1 MIGISFVRI
10 LRAAAQ
16 NLWRNVWLSVATTVI
31 MVITLLM
38 MTFLYFANVFG
49 GHILQ
54 NIEDKVDLSVTFK
67 ENVQQQYIEAIAQ
80 EIKSREDVK
89 DARVI
94 SSEQALDIF
103 RSRHQDDPLIEESLQ
118 ELEKNPL
125 PANMYIIA
133 TEPRFYQ
140 NIAKQLEA
148 EKYSPFIEQVNF
160 ESSRSVIERLIGLIT
175 AVKNV
180 GLIITITF
188 SILVVLIM
196 FNTVRLA
203 IYSFREEID
212 IMRLVGASR
221 WFIQG
226 PFVIEAMIVGLIAVG
241 VSSALIYPAL
251 HALAPQ
257 LQRFFFDA
265 NQNQLNLYNYA
276 VSHWAT
282 VIGIQLLLAVG
293 LAMFSS
299 LIAVRRYLR
308 D

>member
-1 MIGISFVRI
+1 MIGISFARI
-10 LRAAAQ
+10 LRTAVQ

-31 MVITLLM
+31 MIITLLM
-38 MTFLYFANVFG
+38 MSFLYFANVFG
-49 GHILQ
+49 AQILQ
-54 NIEDKVDLSVTFK
+54 NIEEKVDLSVTFK
-67 ENVQQQYIEAIAQ
+67 ENVQQQYIEAIA
-80 EIKSREDVK
+80 EELKSRSDVADVK
-89 DARVI
+89 IVT
-94 SSEQALDIF
+94 SEEALEIF
-103 RSRHQDDPLIEESLQ
+103 CSRPQDDPLIEESLK
-118 ELEKNPL
+118 ELEQNPL
-125 PANMYIIA
+125 PANIYIVA

-140 NIAKQLEA
+140 GIAKQLEA
-148 EKYSPFIEQVNF
+148 EKYTPFVERVNF
-160 ESSRSVIERLIGLIT
+160 ESSRGVIERLIALIT
-175 AVKNV
+175 SVKNV
-180 GLIITITF
+180 GLLITVTF
-188 SILVVLIM
+188 SVLVVLIM

-226 PFVIEAMIVGLIAVG
+226 PFVIEAMIVGLLAVAI
-241 VSSALIYPAL
+241 SSAMIYPAL
-251 HALAPQ
+251 RALSPQ

-265 NQNQLNLYNYA
+265 SQTQLDLYQYA
-276 VSHWAT
+276 VAHWPT